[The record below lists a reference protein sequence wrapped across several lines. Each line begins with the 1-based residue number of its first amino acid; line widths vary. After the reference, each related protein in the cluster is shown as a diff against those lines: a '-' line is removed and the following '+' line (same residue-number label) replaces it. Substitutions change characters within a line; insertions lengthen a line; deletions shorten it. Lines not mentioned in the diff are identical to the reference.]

1 MISAVA
7 ADVGVDRLLERLL
20 STFLFEIGLIGVLR
34 ISYFFP
40 LLSYL
45 ITNETQRVS
54 MTGSMLH
61 FFHSVWQRNG
71 SSLHCIK

>member
-20 STFLFEIGLIGVLR
+20 STFLFEIGLIGLLR
-34 ISYFFP
+34 IIYFFP
-40 LLSYL
+40 LLSCL
-45 ITNETQRVS
+45 IINVTLRVL

-61 FFHSVWQRNG
+61 FFNSVWQRNG
-71 SSLHCIK
+71 SSMHCIK